1 MAQYPGQNPLQM
13 VFTSV
18 PGVTGV
24 LMVVILMAI
33 LVTSTRWFR
42 SRYYNIF
49 YYTHFLFAP
58 FLILLIFHPTSG
70 VMKEQRNYEEHR
82 PGCGSNATAPLFV
95 AMETYTWIWVALPL
109 AIYLLDVS
117 IRRFRRRERVYVSRT
132 VLHGD
137 VLELVVEQRIAKPR
151 PGQYVL
157 LQCPV
162 ISGLEWHPFSLSSCC
177 DLTYAYWTVHLK
189 TGGDWCSQ
197 LKDILL
203 ADQHVALYVDGPFSS
218 PLVDV
223 LSTETVICIAGG
235 IGFTPF
241 LSSIQHLIRNG
252 WPSKPYRLH
261 LIWMVQKA
269 ESLLWAAVAL
279 NQLIEDVWSSPVPDK
294 LEIRLHVTRIT
305 DDLNSISIHQQYP
318 NLFRRLE
325 YGRPDWKDTFSRWK
339 EIYQGELVHV
349 FSCGP
354 KQLNQ
359 EIKEMCAVYNF
370 VFSHEHFS

>member
-1 MAQYPGQNPLQM
+1 MRRWCVSGSAGSIFNHAKVVHITCAFTVVVASGVHTAAHVANAVNFSRYYNPFWPAINMAQYPGQNPLQM

-151 PGQYVL
+151 PGQVFHAN
-157 LQCPV
+157 
-162 ISGLEWHPFSLSSCC
+162 IIFTSL
-177 DLTYAYWTVHLK
+177 H
-189 TGGDWCSQ
+189 
-197 LKDILL
+197 
-203 ADQHVALYVDGPFSS
+203 
-218 PLVDV
+218 
-223 LSTETVICIAGG
+223 
-235 IGFTPF
+235 
-241 LSSIQHLIRNG
+241 
-252 WPSKPYRLH
+252 
-261 LIWMVQKA
+261 
-269 ESLLWAAVAL
+269 
-279 NQLIEDVWSSPVPDK
+279 
-294 LEIRLHVTRIT
+294 
-305 DDLNSISIHQQYP
+305 
-318 NLFRRLE
+318 
-325 YGRPDWKDTFSRWK
+325 
-339 EIYQGELVHV
+339 
-349 FSCGP
+349 
-354 KQLNQ
+354 
-359 EIKEMCAVYNF
+359 
-370 VFSHEHFS
+370 